1 MAEIVGLVASI
12 AALTELTENIIALCS
27 RYISGVKSAEQDMK
41 ALNLE
46 LVALATVLKTLE
58 DQATRNNSLGELRLP
73 IQECTKQMNELALQ
87 LRPKKRRLINQWK
100 WPLNETN
107 TSKVLES
114 IERSKSLFTLALTAE
129 QL

>member
-1 MAEIVGLVASI
+1 MAEFVGLVASI
-12 AALTELTENIIALCS
+12 VALTELTGKVIGLGS

-46 LVALATVLKTLE
+46 LVALASVLKTLQ
-58 DQATRNNSLGELRLP
+58 DQANRNYSLVELRVP
-73 IQECTKQMNELALQ
+73 IQECTKQMRELELQ
-87 LRPKKRRLINQWK
+87 LRPKKRRLINRWK
-100 WPLNETN
+100 WPLNETH